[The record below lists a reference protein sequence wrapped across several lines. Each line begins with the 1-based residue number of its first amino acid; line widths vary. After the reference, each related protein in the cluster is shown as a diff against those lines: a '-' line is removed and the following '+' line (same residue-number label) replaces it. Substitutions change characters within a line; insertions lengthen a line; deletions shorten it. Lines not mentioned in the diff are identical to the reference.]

1 MQRQRSTQWALLQSS
16 CGNDTETWDS
26 KQISAPGYR
35 CDELYFGKIK
45 KKNCKLLHGAW
56 EGVYN
61 LLELAGFKAES
72 KDLPNQ
78 GLTIK
83 RLEAQMGQIKAQLQ
97 NQVNCIAFH
106 WRYETRL
113 SIPFDA
119 TSTVRQTVTMTFIG
133 DESNAYAIICRM
145 ASHASQAL
153 PDQEQVTSFLDQT

>member
-1 MQRQRSTQWALLQSS
+1 MVQGYTARVAELESSNYKTLQ
-16 CGNDTETWDS
+16 
-26 KQISAPGYR
+26 
-35 CDELYFGKIK
+35 
-45 KKNCKLLHGAW
+45 
-56 EGVYN
+56 
-61 LLELAGFKAES
+61 ELADFKAES
-72 KDLPNQ
+72 KGLRNQ
-78 GLTIK
+78 ELTIK

-106 WRYETRL
+106 LRYETRL
-113 SIPFDA
+113 SIPFDS